1 MLTIVRWILVLPVAM
16 AAFVAVAFVLAL
28 GAYLPLPGDPPK
40 WIQPALFQML
50 VSIVAPYVF
59 VLAGAKTAP
68 ERRFAAG
75 TALAAG
81 YSIYAGYVMAS
92 GLAAGKYQETRT
104 WTIALFL
111 LGVLAAAAAC
121 VQLWRDR
128 GSKNEER
135 AAFQDA

>member
-1 MLTIVRWILVLPVAM
+1 MIPAVRWILVLPVAM
-16 AAFVAVAFVLAL
+16 TAFIAVAFVLAL
-28 GAYLPLPGDPPK
+28 GAYLPLPGDQPK

-59 VLAGAKTAP
+59 VIAGAKTAP
-68 ERRFAAG
+68 DRRFTVG
-75 TALAAG
+75 VALATG
-81 YSIYAGYVMAS
+81 YAVYAGYVMTS

-104 WTIALFL
+104 WTIALFV

-128 GSKNEER
+128 APNDKR
-135 AAFQDA
+135 VAFQEA